1 MLTRVPYNV
10 KAPESLFK
18 KYTHRE
24 LELASLW
31 FIFHKKYSHS
41 TVIIFFFP
49 VWLRNQLISAGI
61 EPIFSH
67 AEKIVVQTIFQE

>member
-41 TVIIFFFP
+41 TVIIFF
-49 VWLRNQLISAGI
+49 SSMASK
-61 EPIFSH
+61 PINIRWNKTDS
-67 AEKIVVQTIFQE
+67 QPC